1 MTFPTWTARVMS
13 PCEAAW
19 VAGII
24 DGEGTI
30 TARTKPYP
38 GGKRY
43 QIVSLSACNTD
54 LDLIARLVEFTG
66 IGRLH
71 YQERVNHKRKEIWQ
85 WRTDQRQAAMVL
97 EQLLPW
103 LTAKRRVAE
112 LLLEMQSLRR
122 PGKYLDGALERQRQI
137 IAEVRACNQRGS
149 TDGTESGS
157 AAATAAVSE
166 SP

>member
-1 MTFPTWTARVMS
+1 MTRPTWTARLMS

-30 TARTKPYP
+30 TIRTKPYP

-43 QIVSLSACNTD
+43 QVASLSACNTD
-54 LDLIARLVEFTG
+54 TELIARLVEYTG

-71 YQERVNHKRKEIWQ
+71 FQLRANHKRKEIWRWQ
-85 WRTDQRQAAMVL
+85 TDQRQAAAVV

-103 LTAKRRVAE
+103 LTPKRRVGE

-122 PGKYLDGALERQRQI
+122 CGKYRDGALERQREI
-137 IAEVRACNQRGS
+137 VAEVRACNQRGS
-149 TDGTESGS
+149 
-157 AAATAAVSE
+157 
-166 SP
+166 